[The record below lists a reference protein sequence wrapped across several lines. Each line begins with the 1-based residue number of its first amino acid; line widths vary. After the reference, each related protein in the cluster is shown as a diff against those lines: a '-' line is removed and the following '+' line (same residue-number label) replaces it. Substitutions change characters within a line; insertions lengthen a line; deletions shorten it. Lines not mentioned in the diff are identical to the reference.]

1 MQIAYKNEPY
11 LALGLLLTGLVP
23 TSGMTSSR
31 TGFAKGNEDAMD
43 RQSEDDRPV
52 EES

>member
-1 MQIAYKNEPY
+1 VQIAYKNEHY
-11 LALGLLLTGLVP
+11 LALGLLLAGRVP
-23 TSGMTSSR
+23 TSGMTISR
-31 TGFAKGNEDAMD
+31 AGFAKGDGDAMD